1 MALQE
6 GTRVVI
12 KGLQS
17 AAGATLNGSHGTIL
31 DYDQE
36 KERWEVLADQD
47 PTQSK
52 LLKACNLEVLPLVA
66 SAASQEANLQAEQMQ
81 NDLPRRRS
89 SSSSKVVHVRASS
102 WPRSSRS
109 VQEPVVLQANL
120 EIERLRHTLHEW
132 QTANQQWQAAY
143 VQLQQQYVLLE
154 SENRHLR
161 EVVEV
166 AESGPNMNARFIARL
181 ARQNWKL
188 GHEVGLRTHDA
199 GSDDGLDS
207 PSETQPKQDSTHVAE
222 EDSDEAEHDSG
233 RLRRPEGMKR
243 LNLRKKE
250 VDDVVMT
257 QIDGEVA
264 ESSSAASSSSKVKDE
279 EDDRPRD
286 ACRQGDAKAMEL
298 KDRQWIGCTYT
309 KCFDEKD
316 RMVDKTLDKEGRPL
330 SGSEDTQSRLEERGR
345 SQASDPSRAQ
355 RARGEAVSSGNAS
368 STVLST
374 VASVLGIAF
383 FAAFTL
389 G

>member
-1 MALQE
+1 MALQS

-47 PTQSK
+47 PSQSK

-66 SAASQEANLQAEQMQ
+66 SAASQEADLQAEQMQ
-81 NDLPRRRS
+81 SDLPRRRS
-89 SSSSKVVHVRASS
+89 SSSSKVVHLRASS

-109 VQEPVVLQANL
+109 VQEPAVLQANL
-120 EIERLRHTLHEW
+120 EIERLRRTLHEW

-222 EDSDEAEHDSG
+222 RSDEAEHDSG

-264 ESSSAASSSSKVKDE
+264 ESSSAASSSSKVNDE

-286 ACRQGDAKAMEL
+286 ACRQGGA
-298 KDRQWIGCTYT
+298 
-309 KCFDEKD
+309 KD
-316 RMVDKTLDKEGRPL
+316 RMVDKTFGKEGRSL
-330 SGSEDTQSRLEERGR
+330 NGFEDTQSRLEERGR

-355 RARGEAVSSGNAS
+355 RERGEAVSSGNAS

-383 FAAFTL
+383 FAAFTIGRFAAL
-389 G
+389 GEGGDGEL

>member
-286 ACRQGDAKAMEL
+286 ACRQGDAK
-298 KDRQWIGCTYT
+298 
-309 KCFDEKD
+309 D

-389 G
+389 GRFAALGEGGDGEL